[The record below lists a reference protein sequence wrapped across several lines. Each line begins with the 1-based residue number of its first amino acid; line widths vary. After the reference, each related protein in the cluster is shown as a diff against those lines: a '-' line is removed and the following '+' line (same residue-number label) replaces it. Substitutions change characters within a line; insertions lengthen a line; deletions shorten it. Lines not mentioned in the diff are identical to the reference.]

1 MDLSLS
7 GGDFMFAFNN
17 VNFSDRLLRIEIT
30 RSSGAGEV
38 SCSSIVD
45 WARDRKRRR
54 EEDVTDTTHT
64 NDATCHVESYLNKN
78 SCETNNENIN
88 NKKHEEALVMA
99 EQEPK
104 SGGEDH
110 EIERVTNNT
119 SVLRVNE
126 LHISSAILAAKSP
139 FFLKLF
145 SNGMLES
152 EQKQMTLKID
162 ASEEAAV
169 MELLNFM
176 YSNSLSVTAPS
187 ALLDVLMAADK
198 FEVASCMNYCSQL
211 LLKMPMT
218 LDSALLLL
226 DLPSSLL
233 MADSVKPL
241 TNAAR
246 QFIASRYK
254 NMSKITM
261 EELMALPLVGIEAIL
276 ASDGLEIQS
285 EDVLYEVVLKWVK
298 SNYSVLEERQ
308 EILGSHLARYIRF
321 PHMTIGRLKHILSS
335 NDFTPSMASKLV
347 IEALFF
353 KTESLAHQ
361 RLLLAHEQPASTSR
375 RFAKRAYVYKPIK
388 IVEFAA
394 PRPQCIIY
402 LDLKR
407 KECESIYPSSRLS
420 SQLFTLGGQGF
431 FLSAQCNMDHLCII
445 HCFGLFI
452 GMQENGSASA
462 TVTVDYEFS
471 VRSKPTME
479 FVGKFK
485 GNYTFTGGKAVG
497 CRNLLAIPWD
507 IFTAKN
513 CPYFI
518 NDVLHLRA
526 DLFISL

>member
-7 GGDFMFAFNN
+7 GGDFRFAFNN

-30 RSSGAGEV
+30 QSSGEGEV
-38 SCSSIVD
+38 ICSSIVD

-54 EEDVTDTTHT
+54 EDVTNHT
-64 NDATCHVESYLNKN
+64 NDATCHVESDLNKN
-78 SCETNNENIN
+78 SCEIVNENSN
-88 NKKHEEALVMA
+88 NKTQVLVTAA

-104 SGGEDH
+104 SGGED
-110 EIERVTNNT
+110 ENERLTNNNT
-119 SVLRVNE
+119 SVLSVQE

-139 FFLKLF
+139 FFYKLF

-162 ASEEAAV
+162 ASEETAV
-169 MELLNFM
+169 MELLKFM
-176 YSNSLSVTAPS
+176 YSNSLSVTASS
-187 ALLDVLMAADK
+187 ALLDVLMVADK
-198 FEVASCMNYCSQL
+198 FEVASCMKYCSQL

-218 LDSALLLL
+218 LESSLLLL
-226 DLPSSLL
+226 DLPSTLL

-285 EDVLYEVVLKWVK
+285 EDVVYEVVLKWVK
-298 SNYSVLEERQ
+298 SHYSVLEARQ
-308 EILGSHLARYIRF
+308 EVLGSHLARYIRF
-321 PHMTIGRLKHILSS
+321 PHMTTDRLKKILTS
-335 NDFTPSMASKLV
+335 NDFRPSVASKLV
-347 IEALFF
+347 VEALFF

-361 RLLLAHEQPASTSR
+361 HVLLAHEQPASTSR
-375 RFAKRAYVYKPIK
+375 RFAKRAYVHRPIK
-388 IVEFAA
+388 IVEFAV

-407 KECESIYPSSRLS
+407 KECESIYPSSRIS
-420 SQLFTLGGQGF
+420 SQPFTLGGQGF
-431 FLSAQCNMDHLCII
+431 FLSAQCNMDHLCLI

-462 TVTVDYEFS
+462 SVTVDYDFS
-471 VRSKPTME
+471 VRSKPAME

-485 GNYTFTGGKAVG
+485 GIYTFTRGKAVG
-497 CRNLLAIPWD
+497 CRNLLGIPWD

-526 DLFISL
+526 DLSIRL